1 MVFIKRR
8 CRYYCLPRLFYCV
21 KFIVSKS
28 IGLLSFMGIS
38 TDSTPLPSQKFT
50 FVKQQR
56 LLNNQAFT
64 PVFNSPSFKIHQ
76 PNILL
81 FVKVLDLTESNAI
94 KNSRLGLAITKKKI
108 KRANQRNRVKRLSRE
123 YFRLHQHELS
133 QAVDI
138 AIIIKHFPVKITNA
152 EIVAQLEMAFKQ
164 INSKL
169 KHLSAKNSAI

>member
-1 MVFIKRR
+1 
-8 CRYYCLPRLFYCV
+8 
-21 KFIVSKS
+21 
-28 IGLLSFMGIS
+28 MGIS

-56 LLNNQAFT
+56 LLNSKAFT

-81 FVKVLDLTESNAI
+81 FVKILDLSNSAI
-94 KNSRLGLAITKKKI
+94 NTSRLGLAITKKKI
-108 KRANQRNRVKRLSRE
+108 KRANQRNRIKRLSRE
-123 YFRLHQHELS
+123 YFRLHHHELS

-138 AIIIKHFPVKITNA
+138 AIIIKHFPVTITNA
-152 EIVAQLEMAFKQ
+152 EIVAQLDMAFKQ

-169 KHLSAKNSAI
+169 KHLSTKNLVI

>member
-1 MVFIKRR
+1 
-8 CRYYCLPRLFYCV
+8 
-21 KFIVSKS
+21 
-28 IGLLSFMGIS
+28 MGIS
-38 TDSTPLPSQKFT
+38 TDSTPLPSQKFM

-56 LLNNQAFT
+56 LLTSKAFT

-81 FVKVLDLTESNAI
+81 FVKILDLSNSAI
-94 KNSRLGLAITKKKI
+94 NTSRLGLAITKKKI
-108 KRANQRNRVKRLSRE
+108 KRANQRNRIKRLSRE

-138 AIIIKHFPVKITNA
+138 AIIIKHFPVTITNA
-152 EIVAQLEMAFKQ
+152 EIVAQLDMAFKQ

-169 KHLSAKNSAI
+169 MHLSTKNPVI